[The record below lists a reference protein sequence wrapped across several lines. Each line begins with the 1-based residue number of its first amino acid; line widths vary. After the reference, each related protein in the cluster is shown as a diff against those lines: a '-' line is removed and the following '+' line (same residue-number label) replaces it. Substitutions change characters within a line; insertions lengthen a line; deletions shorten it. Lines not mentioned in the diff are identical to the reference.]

1 MSDMKLTDEQAL
13 KQFLLDIDCLEE
25 LASWT
30 NKLNIFDVLKINRT
44 EIRHSNMLSW
54 LLDANE
60 THGMGDKFIALFMQ
74 SLVSSGQIQ
83 NAQIFDYL
91 LSDYYSFS
99 VYREQKNI
107 DILLE
112 SQKEKIVIAIENKV
126 GSHEH
131 DDQLNRYLNQVRQTY
146 PDYKR
151 LFVYLTPDGD
161 SPSDSVNWC
170 IFTYCD
176 IADILEQLCESVA
189 LNAETNLLI
198 QNYIAIIRRDIVEDK
213 QLIEICNK
221 IYNKHKQA
229 LDLIYDNI
237 SIDESGIDA
246 VISSTLQKLCE
257 EGKIIYEK
265 DWGVQFG
272 TKKMYEALPSLE
284 APISAWNTNDIY
296 SYWFRCENERFY
308 LIFEITGDNIPDKQ
322 RETMNKMIDI
332 LKPNTKK
339 TDFRWKRL
347 YKTGWFD
354 LSNASDFETE
364 TETAVRQAVD
374 EMLAMENRLFAEIN
388 S

>member
-1 MSDMKLTDEQAL
+1 MSDIKLTDEQAL

-25 LASWT
+25 LAPWT
-30 NKLNIFDVLKINRT
+30 SKLNIFDVLKITRT

-54 LLDANE
+54 LFDANE
-60 THGMGDKFIALFMQ
+60 THGIGDKFISLFMQ
-74 SLVSSGQIQ
+74 SLVSNNQIQ
-83 NAQIFDYL
+83 SKQIFDYL
-91 LSDYYSFS
+91 LSDFYSFS
-99 VYREQKNI
+99 VYREWKNI
-107 DILLE
+107 DLLIV
-112 SQKEKIVIAIENKV
+112 SHKEKIVIAIENKV

-131 DDQLNRYLNQVRQTY
+131 DDQLNRYRNQIQQAY
-146 PDYKR
+146 SDYQQ
-151 LFVYLTPDGD
+151 LFVYLTPDGEK
-161 SPSDSVNWC
+161 PSDDVNWY

-176 IADILEQLCESVA
+176 VADILEQICENSN

-221 IYNKHKQA
+221 IYSKHKQA

-237 SIDESGIDA
+237 PVDESGIDT

-257 EGKIIYEK
+257 EGKIIYER
-265 DWGVQFG
+265 DWGVEFG
-272 TKKMYEALPSLE
+272 TKRMYEALPSLD

-296 SYWFRCENERFY
+296 SYWFRYENERFY

-332 LKPNTKK
+332 LKPNSNK

-347 YKTGWFD
+347 YRTGWFD
-354 LSNASDFETE
+354 LSNSSDFEIE
-364 TETAVRQAVD
+364 TENAVRQAVD
-374 EMLAMENRLFAEIN
+374 EILAMEDKLFAELK
-388 S
+388 